1 MIIKSIRQCIAKNI
15 LQKEYGLFKLTKYLK
30 GYWGVSIIGAIFKL
44 SEAIFEL
51 IVPVI
56 MADIID
62 TGIANSDVK
71 YILTQGGI
79 LIALGISGLV
89 LALTCQYLASRS
101 AQGFGTRLRREL
113 YSHING
119 LSFNELD
126 KFGSSSLV
134 TRLTSDIYQAEKAVA
149 MTIRLASRV
158 PFLIIGSA
166 VMAVILNWKL
176 SIIFLIIAPVIGITL
191 YFIMK
196 KSVPYYK
203 RNQEKLDS
211 LNSIARESLGGS
223 RVIRA
228 YAGEC
233 DEIERFEK
241 ETLALEKN
249 AIKVGKIANLLN
261 PFTTVILNIGI
272 IAIIYFGAFQVNVG
286 DMSQGEV
293 IAFVNYINQIM
304 LAIIVFSQLIAIYTR
319 AGASAD
325 RINEVLDTVSTV
337 KDPEDTNL
345 DKEIINVSNAENPS
359 KIGTTA
365 ELLAKN
371 SEIAIS
377 ANNAVN
383 AISADNIDDINAEK
397 LPKIDT
403 KYLVEFDDVTFSY
416 GGDPALSGVS
426 FKLKRGEL
434 LGIIGGTGSGKSTLI
449 NLIPRFYD
457 VGKGEIFYCGKNIKD
472 FSVKDLRS
480 RIGLA
485 PQKARLF
492 RGTIADNIRWGK
504 RDATDQE
511 VKSAAK
517 LALADEFVERM
528 PSGYDSTVSSN
539 ARNLSGGQVQ
549 RLTIARA
556 LIRKPELLI
565 LDDSSSALDYVT
577 DLKLR
582 RNIRKLKL
590 TAIIVSQRV
599 SSIMD
604 ADNILVL
611 SEGRV
616 IGSGKHSELLAT
628 CPEYADMY
636 RSQNGGEEVAC
647 E

>member
-1 MIIKSIRQCIAKNI
+1 M
-15 LQKEYGLFKLTKYLK
+15 FKLTKYLK

-79 LIALGISGLV
+79 LIALGVSGLV

-126 KFGSSSLV
+126 RFGSSSLV

-228 YAGEC
+228 YAGED

-319 AGASAD
+319 AGASAE
-325 RINEVLDTVSTV
+325 RINEVLGAVSTV
-337 KDPEDTNL
+337 KDPEPTNF
-345 DKEIINVSNAENPS
+345 DEEIINDGNAENSS

-365 ELLAKN
+365 VLSAKN
-371 SEIAIS
+371 SEIDIS

-383 AISADNIDDINAEK
+383 SISADNIDDINAEK
-397 LPKIDT
+397 LPKIGT

-511 VKSAAK
+511 VKSAAT

-582 RNIRKLKL
+582 RNIRKLNL

-616 IGSGKHSELLAT
+616 IGSGKHGELLAT

>member
-1 MIIKSIRQCIAKNI
+1 M
-15 LQKEYGLFKLTKYLK
+15 
-30 GYWGVSIIGAIFKL
+30 SIIGAIFKL

-62 TGIANSDVK
+62 TGIATGDVK

-79 LIALGISGLV
+79 LIALGVSGLV

-126 KFGSSSLV
+126 RFGSSSLV

-228 YAGEC
+228 YAGES

-325 RINEVLDTVSTV
+325 RINEVLGTVSTV
-337 KDPEDTNL
+337 KDPEDINL
-345 DKEIINVSNAENPS
+345 NEEIINDGNAENSS
-359 KIGTTA
+359 KIGTNA
-365 ELLAKN
+365 ELLANK

-377 ANNAVN
+377 ANNGVN
-383 AISADNIDDINAEK
+383 AISLDNIDGTIAKNASN
-397 LPKIDT
+397 IDT
-403 KYLVEFDDVTFSY
+403 NYLVEFDDVTFSY

-457 VGKGEIFYCGKNIKD
+457 VGKGEIFYCGKNIKNY
-472 FSVKDLRS
+472 SVKELRS

-511 VKSAAK
+511 VKSAAT

-582 RNIRKLKL
+582 RNIRKLNL

-616 IGSGKHSELLAT
+616 IGNGKHSELLTT

>member
-1 MIIKSIRQCIAKNI
+1 M
-15 LQKEYGLFKLTKYLK
+15 FKLTKYLK

-62 TGIANSDVK
+62 TGIANGDVK

-79 LIALGISGLV
+79 LIALGVSGLV

-126 KFGSSSLV
+126 RFGSSSLV

-337 KDPEDTNL
+337 KDPEDTSL
-345 DKEIINVSNAENPS
+345 DKEIINDGNAENPS

-371 SEIAIS
+371 SEIVIS
-377 ANNAVN
+377 ANNAVK
-383 AISADNIDDINAEK
+383 AISADNINDINAEK

-511 VKSAAK
+511 VKSAAT

-528 PSGYDSTVSSN
+528 PSGYDSIVSSN

>member
-1 MIIKSIRQCIAKNI
+1 M
-15 LQKEYGLFKLTKYLK
+15 FKLTKYLK

-51 IVPVI
+51 IVPII

-62 TGIANSDVK
+62 TGIANGDIK

-79 LIALGISGLV
+79 LLALGVSGLV

-134 TRLTSDIYQAEKAVA
+134 TRMTSDIYQAEKAVA

-176 SIIFLIIAPVIGITL
+176 SIIFLIIAPVIGVTL

-228 YAGEC
+228 YAGED

-319 AGASAD
+319 AGASAE
-325 RINEVLDTVSTV
+325 RINEVLNTASSVS
-337 KDPEDTNL
+337 DPEPTNSN
-345 DKEIINVSNAENPS
+345 DNVEGDNFKENPL
-359 KIGTTA
+359 KIGTSTESQVNIPDSTFTA
-365 ELLAKN
+365 DI
-371 SEIAIS
+371 SESIL
-377 ANNAVN
+377 
-383 AISADNIDDINAEK
+383 SADNVQNLKVANDIDEINTNEP
-397 LPKIDT
+397 LKIGT
-403 KYLVEFDDVTFSY
+403 NCLVEFKNVTFSY
-416 GGDPALSGVS
+416 GGDPALSNVS
-426 FKLKRGEL
+426 FKLKQGEL
-434 LGIIGGTGSGKSTLI
+434 LGIIGGTGSGKTTLI

-457 VGKGEIFYCGKNIKD
+457 VGEGEIYYHGNNIKD
-472 FSVKDLRS
+472 YKIKDLRS

-504 RDATDQE
+504 RDATDEE
-511 VKSAAK
+511 VKEASR

-582 RNIRKLKL
+582 RNIRRLKL

-611 SEGRV
+611 SEGKV
-616 IGSGKHSELLAT
+616 IGSGKHNELLVN

-636 RSQNGGEEVAC
+636 RSQNGGEEVAY

>member
-1 MIIKSIRQCIAKNI
+1 M
-15 LQKEYGLFKLTKYLK
+15 FKLTKYLK

-62 TGIANSDVK
+62 TGIATGDVK

-79 LIALGISGLV
+79 LIALGVSGLV

-126 KFGSSSLV
+126 RFGSSSLV

-176 SIIFLIIAPVIGITL
+176 SIIFLIIAPIIGITL

-228 YAGEC
+228 YAGED

-325 RINEVLDTVSTV
+325 RINEVLGTVSTV
-337 KDPEDTNL
+337 KDPEDINL
-345 DKEIINVSNAENPS
+345 NEEIINDGNAENSS

-365 ELLAKN
+365 ELLANK

-377 ANNAVN
+377 ANNGVN
-383 AISADNIDDINAEK
+383 AISLDNIDGTIAKNASN
-397 LPKIDT
+397 IDT
-403 KYLVEFDDVTFSY
+403 NYLVEFDDVTFSY

-457 VGKGEIFYCGKNIKD
+457 VGKGEIFYCGKNIKNY
-472 FSVKDLRS
+472 SVKELRTI
-480 RIGLA
+480 IGLA

-511 VKSAAK
+511 VKSAAT

-582 RNIRKLKL
+582 RNIRKLNL

-616 IGSGKHSELLAT
+616 IGNGKHSELLTT

>member
-1 MIIKSIRQCIAKNI
+1 M
-15 LQKEYGLFKLTKYLK
+15 FKLTKYLK

-62 TGIANSDVK
+62 TGIATGDVK

-79 LIALGISGLV
+79 LIALGVSGLV

-126 KFGSSSLV
+126 RFGSSSLV

-166 VMAVILNWKL
+166 MMAVILNWKL
-176 SIIFLIIAPVIGITL
+176 SIIFLIIAPIIGITL

-228 YAGEC
+228 YAGED

-325 RINEVLDTVSTV
+325 RINEVLGTVSTV
-337 KDPEDTNL
+337 KDPEDINL
-345 DKEIINVSNAENPS
+345 NEEIINDGNAENSS
-359 KIGTTA
+359 KIGTNA
-365 ELLAKN
+365 ELLANK
-371 SEIAIS
+371 SEIGIS
-377 ANNAVN
+377 ANNGVN
-383 AISADNIDDINAEK
+383 AISLDNIDGTIAENASN
-397 LPKIDT
+397 IDT
-403 KYLVEFDDVTFSY
+403 NYLVEFDDVTFSY

-457 VGKGEIFYCGKNIKD
+457 VGKGEIFYCGKNIKNY
-472 FSVKDLRS
+472 SVKDLRS

-511 VKSAAK
+511 IKSAAT

-616 IGSGKHSELLAT
+616 IGNGKHSELITT

>member
-1 MIIKSIRQCIAKNI
+1 MLFSK
-15 LQKEYGLFKLTKYLK
+15 KEKGLFKLTKYLK

-62 TGIANSDVK
+62 TGIANGDVK

-79 LIALGISGLV
+79 LIALGVSGLV

-126 KFGSSSLV
+126 RFGSSSLV

-211 LNSIARESLGGS
+211 LNSIARENLGGS

-228 YAGEC
+228 YAGED

-319 AGASAD
+319 AGASAE
-325 RINEVLDTVSTV
+325 RINEVLNTVSTV
-337 KDPEDTNL
+337 SDPEPTNH
-345 DKEIINVSNAENPS
+345 DEEIINDGNAENPL
-359 KIGTTA
+359 KIGTTVDLSA
-365 ELLAKN
+365 NN

-377 ANNAVN
+377 ANNGVN
-383 AISADNIDDINAEK
+383 AIASDNIDDIKAEK
-397 LPKIDT
+397 PPKIDT
-403 KYLVEFDDVTFSY
+403 NELIEFDNVTFSY

-457 VGKGEIFYCGKNIKD
+457 VGKGEIFYCGKNIKNY
-472 FSVKDLRS
+472 SVKELRS

-511 VKSAAK
+511 VKSAAT

-549 RLTIARA
+549 RLAIARA

-582 RNIRKLKL
+582 RNIRKLNL

-611 SEGRV
+611 SEGIV
-616 IGSGKHSELLAT
+616 IGNGKHSELLTT

>member
-1 MIIKSIRQCIAKNI
+1 MLFSY
-15 LQKEYGLFKLTKYLK
+15 KERRLFKLTKYLK

-79 LIALGISGLV
+79 LIALGVSGLV

-126 KFGSSSLV
+126 RFGSSSLV

-325 RINEVLDTVSTV
+325 RINEVLGTVSTV
-337 KDPEDTNL
+337 KDPEEANL
-345 DKEIINVSNAENPS
+345 DKEIINDGNAENAS

-365 ELLAKN
+365 VLSAKN
-371 SEIAIS
+371 SEMAIS

-511 VKSAAK
+511 VKSAAT

-582 RNIRKLKL
+582 RNIRKLNL

-611 SEGRV
+611 SEGKF

>member
-1 MIIKSIRQCIAKNI
+1 M
-15 LQKEYGLFKLTKYLK
+15 
-30 GYWGVSIIGAIFKL
+30 SIIGAIFKL

-79 LIALGISGLV
+79 LIALGVSGLV

-126 KFGSSSLV
+126 RFGSSSLV

-319 AGASAD
+319 AGASAE
-325 RINEVLDTVSTV
+325 RINEVLGTVSTV

-365 ELLAKN
+365 ELLANN
-371 SEIAIS
+371 SEIDIP

-403 KYLVEFDDVTFSY
+403 KYLVEFDDITFSY

-504 RDATDQE
+504 GDATDEE

-616 IGSGKHSELLAT
+616 IGSGKHGELLAT

>member
-1 MIIKSIRQCIAKNI
+1 M
-15 LQKEYGLFKLTKYLK
+15 FKLTKYLK

-62 TGIANSDVK
+62 TGIATGDVK

-79 LIALGISGLV
+79 LIALGVSGLV

-126 KFGSSSLV
+126 RFGSSSLV

-176 SIIFLIIAPVIGITL
+176 SIIFLIIAPIIGITL

-325 RINEVLDTVSTV
+325 RINEVLNTISTVS
-337 KDPEDTNL
+337 DPEPTNH
-345 DKEIINVSNAENPS
+345 DEEIINDGNAENPL
-359 KIGTTA
+359 KIDTTVDISA
-365 ELLAKN
+365 NN

-377 ANNAVN
+377 ANNGVN
-383 AISADNIDDINAEK
+383 AISLDNIDGTIAENASN
-397 LPKIDT
+397 IDT
-403 KYLVEFDDVTFSY
+403 NYLVEFDDVTFSY

-457 VGKGEIFYCGKNIKD
+457 VGNGEIFYCGKNIKD
-472 FSVKDLRS
+472 YRVKELRS

-504 RDATDQE
+504 RDATDEE
-511 VKSAAK
+511 VKSAAT

-582 RNIRKLKL
+582 RNIRKLNL

-616 IGSGKHSELLAT
+616 IGNGKHSELLTT

>member
-1 MIIKSIRQCIAKNI
+1 M
-15 LQKEYGLFKLTKYLK
+15 
-30 GYWGVSIIGAIFKL
+30 SIIGAIFKL

-62 TGIANSDVK
+62 TGIATGDVK

-126 KFGSSSLV
+126 RFGSSSLV

-176 SIIFLIIAPVIGITL
+176 SIIFLIIAPIIGITL

-228 YAGEC
+228 YAGED

-325 RINEVLDTVSTV
+325 RINEVLGTVSTV
-337 KDPEDTNL
+337 KDPEDINL
-345 DKEIINVSNAENPS
+345 NEEIINDGNAENSS
-359 KIGTTA
+359 KIDTNA
-365 ELLAKN
+365 ELLANK

-377 ANNAVN
+377 ANNGVN
-383 AISADNIDDINAEK
+383 AISLDNIDGTIAENASN
-397 LPKIDT
+397 IDT
-403 KYLVEFDDVTFSY
+403 NYLVEFDDVTFSY

-457 VGKGEIFYCGKNIKD
+457 VGKGEIFYCGKNIKNY
-472 FSVKDLRS
+472 SVKELRS

-511 VKSAAK
+511 VKSAAT

-556 LIRKPELLI
+556 LIREPELLI

-582 RNIRKLKL
+582 RNIRKLNL

-616 IGSGKHSELLAT
+616 IGNGKHSELLTT

>member
-1 MIIKSIRQCIAKNI
+1 M
-15 LQKEYGLFKLTKYLK
+15 FKLTKYLK

-79 LIALGISGLV
+79 LIALGVSGLV

-126 KFGSSSLV
+126 RFGSSSLV

-319 AGASAD
+319 AGASAE

-337 KDPEDTNL
+337 KDPESKNL
-345 DKEIINVSNAENPS
+345 DKEIINVGNAENS
-359 KIGTTA
+359 SNIATNA
-365 ELLAKN
+365 ELLAN
-371 SEIAIS
+371 TDEIDVS
-377 ANNAVN
+377 ANNAVK
-383 AISADNIDDINAEK
+383 AISADNINDTNAEK

-403 KYLVEFDDVTFSY
+403 NYLVEFDDVTFSY

-434 LGIIGGTGSGKSTLI
+434 LGIIGGTGSGKTTLI

-457 VGKGEIFYCGKNIKD
+457 VGNGEIFYCGKNIKD

-511 VKSAAK
+511 VKSAAT

-582 RNIRKLKL
+582 RNIRKLNL

-611 SEGRV
+611 SEGKV
-616 IGSGKHSELLAT
+616 IGSGKHGELLAT

>member
-1 MIIKSIRQCIAKNI
+1 M
-15 LQKEYGLFKLTKYLK
+15 FKLTKYLK

-79 LIALGISGLV
+79 LIALGVSGLV

-126 KFGSSSLV
+126 RFGASSLV

-319 AGASAD
+319 AGASAE

-337 KDPEDTNL
+337 KDPEPKNL
-345 DKEIINVSNAENPS
+345 DKEIINVGNAENS
-359 KIGTTA
+359 SNIATNA
-365 ELLAKN
+365 ELLAN
-371 SEIAIS
+371 NNEIGIS
-377 ANNAVN
+377 ANNDVN
-383 AISADNIDDINAEK
+383 AILSDKIDETIEENTS
-397 LPKIDT
+397 KIDT
-403 KYLVEFDDVTFSY
+403 NYLVEFDDVTFSY

-434 LGIIGGTGSGKSTLI
+434 LGIIGGTGSGKTTLI

-457 VGKGEIFYCGKNIKD
+457 VSNGEIFYCGKNIKD

-511 VKSAAK
+511 VKSAAT

-556 LIRKPELLI
+556 LIRRPELLI

-582 RNIRKLKL
+582 RNIRKLNL

-616 IGSGKHSELLAT
+616 IGSGKHGELLAT

>member
-1 MIIKSIRQCIAKNI
+1 M
-15 LQKEYGLFKLTKYLK
+15 FKLTKYLK

-62 TGIANSDVK
+62 TGIANGDVK

-79 LIALGISGLV
+79 LIALGVSGLV

-126 KFGSSSLV
+126 RFGSSSLV
-134 TRLTSDIYQAEKAVA
+134 TRLTSDIYQTEKAVA

-176 SIIFLIIAPVIGITL
+176 SIIFLIIAPVIGVTL

-211 LNSIARESLGGS
+211 LNSIARENLGGS

-228 YAGEC
+228 YAGED
-233 DEIERFEK
+233 DEIDRFEQ

-272 IAIIYFGAFQVNVG
+272 IAIIYFGAFQVNIG

-319 AGASAD
+319 AGASAE
-325 RINEVLDTVSTV
+325 RINEVLNTVSSVIDPETENSIDEV
-337 KDPEDTNL
+337 KDGNL
-345 DKEIINVSNAENPS
+345 AENP
-359 KIGTTA
+359 
-365 ELLAKN
+365 L
-371 SEIAIS
+371 
-377 ANNAVN
+377 
-383 AISADNIDDINAEK
+383 
-397 LPKIDT
+397 KIDT
-403 KYLVEFDDVTFSY
+403 NCLVEFNDVTFSY

-426 FKLKRGEL
+426 FKLKQGEL
-434 LGIIGGTGSGKSTLI
+434 LGVIGGTGSGKTTLI

-457 VGKGEIFYCGKNIKD
+457 VAEGEIYYNGLNIKD
-472 FSVKDLRS
+472 YRAKDLRS

-504 RDATDQE
+504 RDATDEE
-511 VKSAAK
+511 VKEASR
-517 LALADEFVERM
+517 LALADEFVGRM
-528 PSGYDSTVSSN
+528 PNGYDSTVSSN

-582 RNIRKLKL
+582 RNIRRLKL

-611 SEGRV
+611 SEGKV
-616 IGSGKHSELLAT
+616 IGSGKHAELLIS

-636 RSQNGGEEVAC
+636 RSQNGGEEVTY

>member
-1 MIIKSIRQCIAKNI
+1 M
-15 LQKEYGLFKLTKYLK
+15 FKLTKYLK

-62 TGIANSDVK
+62 TGIANGDVK

-126 KFGSSSLV
+126 RFGSSSLV

-176 SIIFLIIAPVIGITL
+176 SIIFLIIAPIIGITL

-228 YAGEC
+228 YAGES

-325 RINEVLDTVSTV
+325 RINEVLGTVSTV
-337 KDPEDTNL
+337 KDPEDINL
-345 DKEIINVSNAENPS
+345 NEEIINDGNAENSS

-365 ELLAKN
+365 ELLANK

-377 ANNAVN
+377 ANNGVN
-383 AISADNIDDINAEK
+383 AISLDNIDGTIAENASN
-397 LPKIDT
+397 IDT
-403 KYLVEFDDVTFSY
+403 NYLVEFDDVTFSY

-434 LGIIGGTGSGKSTLI
+434 LGIIGGTGSGKTTLI

-457 VGKGEIFYCGKNIKD
+457 VGKGEIFYCGKNIKNY
-472 FSVKDLRS
+472 SVKDLRS

-511 VKSAAK
+511 VKSATT

-582 RNIRKLKL
+582 RNIRKLNL

-616 IGSGKHSELLAT
+616 IGNGKHSELLTT

>member
-1 MIIKSIRQCIAKNI
+1 M
-15 LQKEYGLFKLTKYLK
+15 FKLTKYLK

-62 TGIANSDVK
+62 TGIANGDVK

-79 LIALGISGLV
+79 LIALGVSGLV

-126 KFGSSSLV
+126 RFGSSSLV

-337 KDPEDTNL
+337 NDPEDTSL

-377 ANNAVN
+377 AK
-383 AISADNIDDINAEK
+383 AISADNINDINAEK

-511 VKSAAK
+511 VKSAAT

>member
-1 MIIKSIRQCIAKNI
+1 M
-15 LQKEYGLFKLTKYLK
+15 FKLTKYLK

-51 IVPVI
+51 IVPII

-62 TGIANSDVK
+62 TGIANGDIK

-79 LIALGISGLV
+79 LLALGVSGLV

-113 YSHING
+113 YAHING

-176 SIIFLIIAPVIGITL
+176 SIIFLIIAPVIGVTL

-228 YAGEC
+228 YAGED

-319 AGASAD
+319 AGASAE
-325 RINEVLDTVSTV
+325 RINEVLNTVSSV
-337 KDPEDTNL
+337 SDPEPTNSN
-345 DKEIINVSNAENPS
+345 DNVEGDNFKENPL
-359 KIGTTA
+359 KIGTSTESQVNIPDSTFTA
-365 ELLAKN
+365 DI
-371 SEIAIS
+371 SESIL
-377 ANNAVN
+377 
-383 AISADNIDDINAEK
+383 SADNVQNLKVANDIDEINTNEP
-397 LPKIDT
+397 LKIGT
-403 KYLVEFDDVTFSY
+403 NCLVEFKNVTFSY
-416 GGDPALSGVS
+416 GGDPALSNVS
-426 FKLKRGEL
+426 FKLKQGEL
-434 LGIIGGTGSGKSTLI
+434 LGIIGGTGSGKTTLI

-457 VGKGEIFYCGKNIKD
+457 VGEGEIYYYGNNIKD
-472 FSVKDLRS
+472 YKTKDLRS

-504 RDATDQE
+504 RDATDEE
-511 VKSAAK
+511 VKEASM

-582 RNIRKLKL
+582 RNIRRLKL

-611 SEGRV
+611 SEGKV
-616 IGSGKHSELLAT
+616 IGSGKHNELLVN

-636 RSQNGGEEVAC
+636 RSQNGGEEVAY